1 MVLGRAK
8 FYVGLIFNQH
18 MKRFFFGTFFFLLI
32 SGQVSAN
39 EKTDTTIRGV
49 AIHFDYTPQI
59 FPKSWLTEEI
69 NAHGVEIS
77 PLETDRCIV
86 AMTKAVKKYP
96 EQVLVASLKG
106 VYFLKSME
114 MFDVGFGGTNS
125 RTAVYLTDEGE
136 EHGYTDAYIEQTF
149 HHEFS
154 SILFRNFSA
163 KLDTT
168 AWKAAIIPGFDYN
181 DPYEGVGAIRKNE
194 SSQQLDSALSAKGFL
209 TQYALS
215 GIENDINTIAQNLF
229 RPDEKFW
236 GFVKYYPRIQ
246 KKVSLLI
253 RFYHKVDP
261 VFTEAY
267 FKRFAG
273 E

>member
-1 MVLGRAK
+1 MVLANAK

-18 MKRFFFGTFFFLLI
+18 MKRSPFCLLFFLVC
-32 SGQVSAN
+32 SQYVSAN

-59 FPKSWLTEEI
+59 FPKSWLTAEI

-77 PLETDRCIV
+77 PRETDRCV
-86 AMTKAVKKYP
+86 AAMTKAVKKYP
-96 EQVLVASLKG
+96 EQVLVASLKA

-125 RTAVYLTDEGE
+125 RTAVYITDDGE
-136 EHGYTDAYIEQTF
+136 QYGYTDSYIEQTF

-154 SILFRNFSA
+154 SILFRNFPG
-163 KLDTT
+163 KLDTA
-168 AWKAAIIPGFDYN
+168 AWKAAIIAGFDYN

-229 RPDEKFW
+229 RPDGKFW

-253 RFYHKVDP
+253 SFYHKIDP

-267 FKRFAG
+267 FKSFAR